1 MEAQMRTRDSNDSDS
16 EYIKTAS
23 YSLPMC
29 DVTIAKPR
37 ESQQMEAQPYGLPF
51 AVSISLD

>member
-1 MEAQMRTRDSNDSDS
+1 MRTRDSNDSDS